1 VSDLS
6 ASLQALAASQKGSRG
21 VSIYSRY
28 VNRPTGRL
36 LAAAA
41 HVLGLTPNQVTLLSA
56 VSTAAGAALFASVR
70 PSVAQSV
77 LVWLLLALGFALDSA
92 DGQLARLRGAGS
104 PAGEWLDH
112 VVDAGKMV
120 GVHLAVLVELY
131 RFTSAPGLDLVVP
144 LAFAMVSTLVFA
156 GGTLAPLVRR
166 GRQPAVQH
174 RADSTISAI
183 GLLPAD
189 YGVLCLVFLLGWH
202 ERLFFV
208 TYSVLLAVNAVL
220 MCLLLTKWFR
230 ELSRV

>member
-1 VSDLS
+1 VSELS
-6 ASLQALAASQKGSRG
+6 ASLHALAAAQKGSRG
-21 VSIYSRY
+21 ISIYSRY

-41 HVLGLTPNQVTLLSA
+41 YVVGLTPNQVTLLSA
-56 VSTAAGAALFASVR
+56 LSTAAGAALFASVR
-70 PSVAQSV
+70 PSMPQSV
-77 LVWLLLALGFALDSA
+77 LVWFLLALGFALDSA

-104 PAGEWLDH
+104 VAGEWLDH

-120 GVHLAVLVELY
+120 GVHLAVVVWLY
-131 RFTSAPGLDLVVP
+131 RFTSAPGPDLLVP
-144 LAFAMVSTLVFA
+144 LAFALVSTVVFA

-166 GRQPAVQH
+166 GRQPAVPR

-202 ERLFFV
+202 ARLFFA
-208 TYSVLLAVNAVL
+208 TYSVLLAVNVVL
-220 MCLLLTKWFR
+220 SCLLLSKWFR
-230 ELSRV
+230 ELSRT